1 MSRFQRIVILTGAG
15 ISAESGISTFR
26 DKDGLWSKVDYRD
39 VATPEGFARDPERVL
54 AFYNMRR
61 KASAEAKPNAAH
73 YALAH
78 LEAEHAA
85 RNGGH
90 VLVVTQNVD
99 SLHEAAGSKNLIHM
113 HGLHRQALCNG
124 CGSRH
129 PWGLDAPDLAVHLPC
144 PACNR
149 AGGMRPDVVWF
160 GEMPYFMD
168 EIGAALGQADLFIS
182 IGTSGNVYPA
192 AGFVAEARRFG
203 AHAVELN
210 LEPSEGASL
219 FHETRHGKATDI
231 VPAYVEEILA
241 GRA

>member
-1 MSRFQRIVILTGAG
+1 MSRFARIVVLTGAG

-73 YALAH
+73 FALAR
-78 LEAEHAA
+78 LEQEHAA
-85 RNGGH
+85 RNGGQ

-99 SLHEAAGSKNLIHM
+99 SLHEAAGTVNLLHM
-113 HGLHRQALCNG
+113 HGLHRQALCNH
-124 CGSRH
+124 CGARH
-129 PWGLDAPDLAVHLPC
+129 PWGLEAPALALDLAC

-149 AGGMRPDVVWF
+149 TRGMRPDVVWF
-160 GEMPYFMD
+160 GEMPYHMQ
-168 EIGAALGQADLFIS
+168 EIAEALSIADLFIS

-192 AGFVAEARRFG
+192 AGFVAEARKAG
-203 AHAVELN
+203 AHTVELN
-210 LEPSEGASL
+210 LEPSEGFSM
-219 FHETRHGKATDI
+219 FHEARHGRATEI
-231 VPAYVEEILA
+231 VPDFVDELLA
-241 GRA
+241 GL